1 MQALADLP
9 QDRCHALVVQR
20 HELAILEFLELAEA
34 LAQRPRCLHLL
45 GHEAH
50 LVRRAVQPVVERR
63 FDAVEALLCLLRQHG
78 AQVRLEALV
87 REVLEAVE
95 ADHFAIRTASC
106 DSFYEQVCR
115 PAAGVQGDGLVQS
128 IQLAAADGEDL
139 ELGEPRLVIGIQ
151 EHGALAR
158 GGHVP
163 DHRSHTAARRPYGNL
178 LQQRAE
184 HLHAAGAPGQAQ
196 EGQAGLGCDGPVDP
210 EGVVHQ
216 HALRAAPQGQEEAR
230 GVRLQQR
237 RTKAQV
243 ALDLLVGQDAAV
255 RGHVARGR
263 HRASEQLGEVRRGGV
278 QGSRRID
285 GDILVQRDAGRSK
298 GGQQRVVDGPQH
310 DGGAPELGG
319 LHKTGGRKARARD
332 VGRQRA
338 VLQGGD
344 PAVDGRDRAS
354 EGVEGRHQRVAAV
367 ALGLAPA
374 VRLDLD
380 DAEVAQDPPPGEGR
394 PEEQA
399 ADELGRELLLDEV
412 EEAVA
417 LGHRGVPSEVPGV
430 ERREAAAA
438 QVPPVRFR
446 LGIGVAGELE
456 RGVREDGGGRQGRP
470 GQEGLDHGRRHVGAH
485 QGLEARVGAD
495 REVARVC
502 LRLGQEA
509 RAGDGVVD
517 LALNAPAG
525 PVLREGRCQQ
535 RIQLGAGIKPKQLAG
550 HVALRFGLRV
560 VIREIHV
567 SQGVCDLL
575 IDFGPGVEV
584 QQGRDDLRIDLGAV
598 VVAGK
603 GRGDGRGH
611 RAAGGVVGQLA
622 RHVGRDLRLVPVGR
636 QLAGDEGQHVPAP
649 RSGTGTS

>member
-1 MQALADLP
+1 M
-9 QDRCHALVVQR
+9 
-20 HELAILEFLELAEA
+20 
-34 LAQRPRCLHLL
+34 L

-95 ADHFAIRTASC
+95 ADHFAIRTTSC
-106 DSFYEQVCR
+106 VSFYEQVCR

-230 GVRLQQR
+230 GVRLQHR

-243 ALDLLVGQDAAV
+243 TLDLLVGQDAAV

-278 QGSRRID
+278 QCAGRID

-298 GGQQRVVDGPQH
+298 GGQRRVVDGPQH

-319 LHKTGGRKARARD
+319 LQEAGSRKARARD

-338 VLQGGD
+338 RLQSGD
-344 PAVDGRDRAS
+344 PTVDGRDRAA
-354 EGVEGRHQRVAAV
+354 ERVEGRHQGVAAV

-374 VRLDLD
+374 VRLDFD
-380 DAEVAQDPPPGEGR
+380 DAEVAQDRLPGEGR

-399 ADELGRELLLDEV
+399 ADEVRRELLLDEV

-417 LGHRGVPSEVPGV
+417 LGHREVPSKVSGV
-430 ERREAAAA
+430 ERREVAAA

-446 LGIGVAGELE
+446 LRIGVAGELE

-470 GQEGLDHGRRHVGAH
+470 RQKRLDHGRRHVGAH
-485 QGLEARVGAD
+485 QGLEACVGAD

-502 LRLGQEA
+502 LRLGQEP

-517 LALNAPAG
+517 LRLGARAG
-525 PVLREGRCQQ
+525 PVLGERGRE
-535 RIQLGAGIKPKQLAG
+535 L
-550 HVALRFGLRV
+550 
-560 VIREIHV
+560 
-567 SQGVCDLL
+567 
-575 IDFGPGVEV
+575 GVEF
-584 QQGRDDLRIDLGAV
+584 
-598 VVAGK
+598 
-603 GRGDGRGH
+603 
-611 RAAGGVVGQLA
+611 
-622 RHVGRDLRLVPVGR
+622 
-636 QLAGDEGQHVPAP
+636 AP
-649 RSGTGTS
+649 RV

>member
-1 MQALADLP
+1 MAEGNGLFHLVQEQFTPQFIRSLLFRPPLADLP

-34 LAQRPRCLHLL
+34 LAQSPRCLHLL

-50 LVRRAVQPVVERR
+50 LVRWAVHPVVERR

-95 ADHFAIRTASC
+95 ADHFAIRATSC
-106 DSFYEQVCR
+106 VSFYEQVCR
-115 PAAGVQGDGLVQS
+115 PAAGVQGDGLVRS

-139 ELGEPRLVIGIQ
+139 ELGEPRLIIGVQ
-151 EHGALAR
+151 QHGALAR

-163 DHRSHTAARRPYGNL
+163 DHRPHSAAWRPY
-178 LQQRAE
+178 QQRAE

-196 EGQAGLGCDGPVDP
+196 EGQAGLACDGSVDP

-243 ALDLLVGQDAAV
+243 ALHLLVGQDAAV
-255 RGHVARGR
+255 RGHIARGR

-310 DGGAPELGG
+310 DGGAPKLGG
-319 LHKTGGRKARARD
+319 LHKTGGRKARAGD

-380 DAEVAQDPPPGEGR
+380 DAEVAQDPPPGKGLQKRVETLRGDVARQVLAPKPRSLGKSAAEGPNDR
-394 PEEQA
+394 LQA
-399 ADELGRELLLDEV
+399 DLVDFSQNTRGRNKYGLVVQDVFTREI
-412 EEAVA
+412 ATKA
-417 LGHRGVPSEVPGV
+417 LPDKRAETVT
-430 ERREAAAA
+430 RAAAEIIPDLV
-438 QVPPVRFR
+438 QEEDNYVVTTD
-446 LGIGVAGELE
+446 LGNEF
-456 RGVREDGGGRQGRP
+456 
-470 GQEGLDHGRRHVGAH
+470 
-485 QGLEARVGAD
+485 QGLEAALPGGAVHRQKD
-495 REVARVC
+495 PT
-502 LRLGQEA
+502 
-509 RAGDGVVD
+509 DGNATPVVD
-517 LALNAPAG
+517 RA
-525 PVLREGRCQQ
+525 
-535 RIQLGAGIKPKQLAG
+535 IQTLKK
-550 HVALRFGLRV
+550 
-560 VIREIHV
+560 
-567 SQGVCDLL
+567 DL
-575 IDFGPGVEV
+575 
-584 QQGRDDLRIDLGAV
+584 
-598 VVAGK
+598 
-603 GRGDGRGH
+603 
-611 RAAGGVVGQLA
+611 
-622 RHVGRDLRLVPVGR
+622 
-636 QLAGDEGQHVPAP
+636 
-649 RSGTGTS
+649 